1 MTGLELIFT
10 ELHLL
15 ALERVAAVRPAE
27 EAQVV
32 EAVVAELCTIDWRL
46 RPNLAIGEE
55 CPLVALCL
63 VELLLPLE
71 HLDLSLQTV
80 AVFGHDA
87 ELLIA
92 QIFLIVRLACDMD
105 QTVVVILVGLV
116 VVNAD
121 ASFAGAVNQ
130 LSEGYSLLL
139 ILPEQDLGEWNQEN
153 AEHHQQ
159 YAMWI
164 LSLVRRVITCI

>member
-1 MTGLELIFT
+1 LTGLELIFA

-15 ALERVAAVRPAE
+15 ALERVAAVGPAE

-32 EAVVAELCTIDWRL
+32 EAVVPELCTIDWRL
-46 RPNLAIGEE
+46 RPDLAVGEE
-55 CPLVALCL
+55 CTLVTLCL

-80 AVFGHDA
+80 AVFGHDT

-92 QIFLIVRLACDMD
+92 QILLIARLARDVD
-105 QTVVVILVGLV
+105 QAVVVVLVGLFV
-116 VVNAD
+116 VHAD
-121 ASFAGAVNQ
+121 ASFASAVNQ

-139 ILPEQDLGEWNQEN
+139 ILPEQDLGEWNQE
-153 AEHHQQ
+153 H
-159 YAMWI
+159 
-164 LSLVRRVITCI
+164 T